1 MLLSLKDDPN
11 QNETNFEVL
20 GKLPVFA
27 RVICMLTNDNNSNRQ
42 IPQRFT
48 TANRK
53 PWKFRFPITPAKLNQ
68 VEIVDHYTRN
78 NAMGEEQCQPG
89 IDLGAPAGEPGASAR
104 LTIETLGRF
113 DVKQNGASI
122 AGNLPIKS
130 LLMVTFLACSPGM
143 VARTDIRD
151 LLWGGDRLTSGS
163 TNLRV
168 ALTAVRR
175 VLPSALDISRHAIG
189 MARELTVG
197 VDALTLESTV
207 TDAQHRASRLP
218 VLDVETCRTLSARLA
233 LYHGHFLQ
241 EIAPPNAPH
250 FEIWRRYQ
258 QAKYQALAH
267 HGYALL
273 TEHLVA
279 RGSVDA
285 AIVAAERWQRIDDL
299 DELPYRT
306 LIRLHAQL
314 GRITEARQWYDIYR
328 STVFDKLHLPPSE
341 EMRSIHAA
349 LIDRSPV
356 QRADMLRQAR
366 HTIHNVA
373 RLTVGHEKD
382 AEVGSPSIP
391 PHNLGSES
399 TKMYGREREL
409 VFLTRLLLSGR
420 HQLVTL
426 TGADGIG
433 KTCLATALARNL
445 LNDVQASERF
455 GDGIF
460 FVTVEGCRSEA
471 ACLAAISAQLNLATS
486 EIGQTLLAQVTE
498 HLAERRYL
506 LIVDGLELRAEQA
519 LFVAHFAAAAP
530 SASVIV
536 TARQELGLTG
546 EAPVPIQGLD
556 TISDEPET
564 DDIALLPA
572 CRLFLDHAALAVRPF
587 SRREDDRTIA
597 AICRLLDGI
606 PLAIQLAAALTQTHE
621 IGGIYAHLKKRVA
634 QLNASVAED
643 QDSIVRTVIDMA
655 WQRLDPWLQ
664 RAYLRL
670 AAFGNTFDAI
680 SASAAALVMP
690 NQLTELQR
698 RSLVQPVPQSTDAAP
713 GTQRYRLHPALRAF
727 AAEALAASNGAD
739 AAQHRHAEYFHRF
752 IQQHDVTAGSQDLV
766 SRLDALDREID
777 NLGVALRNAVASG
790 SWEMLRDDALCL
802 AIYFTLRKS
811 AAFATVFFDEIRS
824 ALPVPAPHE
833 ATAAIAA
840 LDLAQAVLHNRYGH
854 YLAAA
859 DLARASLKRAHQDRE
874 LALLAHLEIGR
885 AGFFTANY
893 TDAQVSLER
902 ALHLAQVGGFAHWEC
917 RALGLLGLTLLYAGE
932 HERGVQLSYAA
943 LHLSR
948 KQLLILEE
956 GKLLNQLGMIFYY
969 QGRFSA
975 ATQHYEH
982 ALRIGRTC
990 GDNAIMIATT
1000 ISLGAIAQQIGDYP
1014 RATAHYRDALRMM
1027 DDCGDRGNEAI
1038 SLANLGMTLH
1048 YLGENEEGLIH
1059 LKRAE
1064 GVAQH
1069 RSQRDVEAFVFTS
1082 QGHAS
1087 FALGRLQEAEDCFGK
1102 ALQLRLALRQQQQA
1116 MEPLAGL
1123 AQVALARGEV
1133 DAALAYS
1140 ERMLPVI
1147 RSPWFAAAVEFFRV
1161 FWACYQALAANGD
1174 SRAPEVLADAYHRLT
1189 ARAGQ
1194 IEDEAMRSAYVMRI
1208 DVHRAIAD
1216 AYRAQI
1222 Q

>member
-1 MLLSLKDDPN
+1 M
-11 QNETNFEVL
+11 
-20 GKLPVFA
+20 
-27 RVICMLTNDNNSNRQ
+27 
-42 IPQRFT
+42 
-48 TANRK
+48 
-53 PWKFRFPITPAKLNQ
+53 
-68 VEIVDHYTRN
+68 DHYTHN
-78 NAMGEEQCQPG
+78 NIMDEERRQTG
-89 IDLGAPAGEPGASAR
+89 MDSGASAGAPEAPPG
-104 LTIETLGRF
+104 LAIETLGCF
-113 DVKQNGASI
+113 DVRQNGASI

-130 LLMVTFLACSPGM
+130 LLMVTFLACTPGM
-143 VARTDIRD
+143 AARTDIRD

-168 ALTAVRR
+168 ALTTVRR
-175 VLPSALDISRHAIG
+175 VLPSALEISRHAIG
-189 MARELTVG
+189 MAPEFAVD
-197 VDALTLESTV
+197 VDALTLESAIA
-207 TDAQHRASRLP
+207 DAQYRASRMP
-218 VLDVETCRTLSARLA
+218 VLDAEMCRALSATLA
-233 LYHGHFLQ
+233 LYHGPFLR
-241 EIAPPNAPH
+241 ETAPPNAPH
-250 FEIWRRYQ
+250 FETWRRYQ

-279 RGSVDA
+279 RGTVDA
-285 AIVAAERWQRIDDL
+285 AIVAAERWHRIDEL

-306 LIRLHAQL
+306 LIRLHARLGQL
-314 GRITEARQWYDIYR
+314 TEARQWYDIYC
-328 STVFDKLHLPPSE
+328 STVFDALHLPPSE

-349 LIDRSPV
+349 LIDRSTTPC
-356 QRADMLRQAR
+356 ADTLRQTR
-366 HTIHNVA
+366 HAAHNVERPA
-373 RLTVGHEKD
+373 TGQERE
-382 AEVGSPSIP
+382 AEAGSKPIL
-391 PHNLGSES
+391 PHHLGAES
-399 TKMYGREREL
+399 VKMYGREREL

-420 HQLVTL
+420 HRLVTL

-433 KTCLATALARNL
+433 KTCLAAALARRL
-445 LNDVQASERF
+445 LNDSQASERF

-471 ACLAAISAQLNLATS
+471 ACLAAIGAQLNLATS
-486 EIGQTLLAQVTE
+486 EFGQTLLAQVEE
-498 HLAERRYL
+498 HFADRRCL
-506 LIVDGLELRAEQA
+506 LMLDGLELHGEQA
-519 LFVAHFAAAAP
+519 LFLARLATAAP
-530 SASVIV
+530 GVLVIV
-536 TARQELGLTG
+536 TARCELGLTG
-546 EAPVPIQGLD
+546 EAPAPIQGLD
-556 TISDEPET
+556 VIAAESGI
-564 DDIALLPA
+564 DDTAQQPA
-572 CRLFLDHAALAVRPF
+572 TRLFLDHVAHETQPFALA
-587 SRREDDRTIA
+587 EDGQTIA
-597 AICRLLDGI
+597 AICRLLEGI
-606 PLAIQLAAALTQTHE
+606 PLAIQLAAGLAQIHDIGTLYAQT
-621 IGGIYAHLKKRVA
+621 KKRVA
-634 QLNASVAED
+634 QSKPPGAES

-670 AAFGNTFDAI
+670 AVFGNTFTGA

-690 NQLTELQR
+690 NQLAELQR
-698 RSLVQPVPQSTDAAP
+698 RSLIQPVSQPADAAP

-739 AAQHRHAEYFHRF
+739 AAQRRHAEHFHRF
-752 IQQHDVTAGSQDLV
+752 IQQHDVTAGSPDLV

-777 NLGVALRNAVASG
+777 NLGVALRNAAASG
-790 SWEMLRDDALCL
+790 LWEMLRDDALCL
-802 AIYFTLRKS
+802 AVYFSFRRS
-811 AAFATVFFDEIRS
+811 AALATVFFDEIRC
-824 ALPVPAPHE
+824 ALPVPAPPE
-833 ATAAIAA
+833 AAAAMAA

-854 YLAAA
+854 YLTAT
-859 DLARASLKRAHQDRE
+859 DLARASLQQAHQDRE
-874 LALLAHLEIGR
+874 LTLLAHLEIGR

-893 TDAQVSLER
+893 TDAQVALER

-948 KQLLILEE
+948 KQHLALEE
-956 GKLLNQLGMIFYY
+956 GRLLNQLGMIFYY

-982 ALRIGRTC
+982 ALRLGRTC

-1000 ISLGAIAQQIGDYP
+1000 ISMGAIAQQTGDYP
-1014 RATAHYRDALRMM
+1014 HATAHYREALRMM
-1027 DDCGDRGNEAI
+1027 DCCGDRGNEAI
-1038 SLANLGMTLH
+1038 ALANLGMTLH
-1048 YLGENEEGLIH
+1048 YLSENEEGLVH

-1064 GVAQH
+1064 GVAQ
-1069 RSQRDVEAFVFTS
+1069 RRLQRDVEAFVFTS
-1082 QGHAS
+1082 QGHAT

-1123 AQVALARGEV
+1123 AQVALARGES

-1161 FWACYQALAANGD
+1161 FWACYCALHANGD

-1194 IEDEAMRSAYVMRI
+1194 IEDEALRSAYVTRI

-1216 AYRAQI
+1216 AYRAQS

>member
-1 MLLSLKDDPN
+1 M
-11 QNETNFEVL
+11 
-20 GKLPVFA
+20 
-27 RVICMLTNDNNSNRQ
+27 
-42 IPQRFT
+42 
-48 TANRK
+48 
-53 PWKFRFPITPAKLNQ
+53 
-68 VEIVDHYTRN
+68 DHYTRN
-78 NAMGEEQCQPG
+78 NATSEERRQTG
-89 IDLGAPAGEPGASAR
+89 MDHGAPAGAPEAPTGLAM
-104 LTIETLGRF
+104 ETLGRF
-113 DVKQNGASI
+113 DIKQNGVSI
-122 AGNLPIKS
+122 TDILPIKS

-151 LLWGGDRLTSGS
+151 LLWGGERLTSGS

-168 ALTAVRR
+168 ALTALRR
-175 VLPSALDISRHAIG
+175 ALPSALEITRHSIG
-189 MARELTVG
+189 IAPELAVD
-197 VDALTLESTV
+197 VDALALEAAV
-207 TDAQHRASRLP
+207 TNAQNRASRLP

-233 LYHGHFLQ
+233 LYHGPFLQ

-250 FEIWRRYQ
+250 FETWCRYQ

-267 HGYALL
+267 QGYALL

-279 RGSVDA
+279 RGTVDA
-285 AIVAAERWQRIDDL
+285 AIVAAEQWRRVDDL

-306 LIRLHAQL
+306 LIKLHARL
-314 GRITEARQWYDIYR
+314 GRLEEARQWYDIYR
-328 STVFDKLHLPPSE
+328 STVFDALHLPPSE

-349 LIDRSPV
+349 LIDRRPPPRSD
-356 QRADMLRQAR
+356 ALRQAR
-366 HTIHNVA
+366 HAA
-373 RLTVGHEKD
+373 RHVERMAAGDAKD
-382 AEVGSPSIP
+382 ADAESPVMLR
-391 PHNLGSES
+391 HNLGTEPAAI
-399 TKMYGREREL
+399 YGRGREL
-409 VFLTRLLLSGR
+409 ALLARLLLSGR
-420 HQLVTL
+420 HRLVTL

-433 KTCLATALARNL
+433 KTRLAMALAWCL
-445 LNDVQASERF
+445 LNDAQAAERF
-455 GDGIF
+455 SDGIF

-471 ACLAAISAQLNLATS
+471 ACLAAIGAQLNLATS
-486 EIGQTLLAQVTE
+486 EIGQSLLTQVAE
-498 HLAERRYL
+498 HLAERRCL
-506 LIVDGLELRAEQA
+506 LILDGLELHAEQA
-519 LFVAHFAAAAP
+519 MFVTHLVAAAP
-530 SASVIV
+530 DASIIV
-536 TARQELGLTG
+536 TARRELGLDG

-556 TISDEPET
+556 LITAEPET
-564 DDIALLPA
+564 DDATQRPA
-572 CRLFLDHAALAVRPF
+572 CRLFLDHAALNAQPF
-587 SRREDDRTIA
+587 SLPEEDQSIA

-606 PLAIQLAAALTQTHE
+606 PLAIQLTAALAQTHE
-621 IGGIYAHLKKRVA
+621 IGTLYAHLKKRVA
-634 QLNASVAED
+634 QLDTLGAEG
-643 QDSIVRTVIDMA
+643 QGSIVRTVIDMA

-670 AAFGNTFDAI
+670 AAFGNTFVGS

-690 NQLTELQR
+690 NQMAELQR
-698 RSLVQPVPQSTDAAP
+698 RSLIQPVPQAADAAP

-739 AAQHRHAEYFHRF
+739 AAKRRHAEHFHRF

-766 SRLDALDREID
+766 GRLDALDREID
-777 NLGVALRNAVASG
+777 NLGVALRNAAASG
-790 SWEMLRDDALCL
+790 LWEMLRDDALCL
-802 AIYFTLRKS
+802 GIYFTLRRS
-811 AAFATVFFDEIRS
+811 AAFATIFFDEIRS
-824 ALPVPAPHE
+824 AIPVPAPDE
-833 ATAAIAA
+833 AAAAIAA
-840 LDLAQAVLHNRYGH
+840 VDLAQAVLHNRYGH
-854 YLAAA
+854 YLAAVE
-859 DLARASLKRAHQDRE
+859 LARGSLQQAHQDRE
-874 LALLAHLEIGR
+874 LALLAQLEIGR

-948 KQLLILEE
+948 KQHLALEE

-969 QGRFSA
+969 QGRFPA
-975 ATQHYEH
+975 AAQHYEH
-982 ALRIGRTC
+982 ALRLGRSC
-990 GDNAIMIATT
+990 GDNGIMIATT

-1014 RATAHYRDALRMM
+1014 RATAHYREALRMM
-1027 DDCGDRGNEAI
+1027 DGCGDRGNEAI
-1038 SLANLGMTLH
+1038 ALANLGMTLH
-1048 YLGENEEGLIH
+1048 YVGENEEGLVH

-1064 GVAQH
+1064 AVAQR

-1082 QGHAS
+1082 QGHVS
-1087 FALGRLQEAEDCFGK
+1087 FALGQLQEAEDCFGK

-1133 DAALAYS
+1133 DEALAYS

-1161 FWACYQALAANGD
+1161 FWACYRALDANGD

-1194 IEDEAMRSAYVMRI
+1194 IEDEAMRSAYVTRI

-1216 AYRAQI
+1216 AYRARLQ
-1222 Q
+1222 